1 MLIGFTVVVRIFA
14 KPGKSDQRWL
24 EKINLHCLSFWSF
37 IISWNKWFSPT
48 HVGHN
53 YWYPFIKYFLQTP
66 SEFSP
71 IMLMCLENTW
81 QEIRDHS
88 SIQNLSRSFRF
99 TDPCWFFFSSV
110 QPMVAWSWQKLHFVL
125 SDKCLWLCDVCPEWR
140 SNHGPL

>member
-81 QEIRDHS
+81 QEITFLHTES
-88 SIQNLSRSFRF
+88 LQILQIHRSMLVLLL
-99 TDPCWFFFSSV
+99 FSSANGR
-110 QPMVAWSWQKLHFVL
+110 MVMAEASFCAQW
-125 SDKCLWLCDVCPEWR
+125 
-140 SNHGPL
+140 